1 MQCEGNIFRI
11 LGLYGKEVVVSNM
24 LAWLIDPKE
33 DHNFGIDI
41 TNDFLA
47 SMGCSCMDEN
57 NDIIIHREY
66 YGRKNKK
73 NNFIDL
79 FKIIGRERI
88 NRMDIQKLLESYFL
102 LNYEGNLLNL
112 IYGFSEES
120 SIYLDNKSLDGFISK
135 YPQNNNCLN
144 VCETDKCKYC
154 HEYLKKA
161 ITSTQKTSNT
171 DKSDL
176 NDFYDYGFT
185 NHLTESELVNNLL
198 F

>member
-33 DHNFGIDI
+33 DHNLGIDI

-88 NRMDIQKLLESYFL
+88 NRMDIQKLLL
-102 LNYEGNLLNL
+102 LHKKRAIQIKVILMTFM
-112 IYGFSEES
+112 I
-120 SIYLDNKSLDGFISK
+120 
-135 YPQNNNCLN
+135 
-144 VCETDKCKYC
+144 TD
-154 HEYLKKA
+154 LQ
-161 ITSTQKTSNT
+161 II
-171 DKSDL
+171 
-176 NDFYDYGFT
+176 
-185 NHLTESELVNNLL
+185 
-198 F
+198 